1 MKENN
6 GRICFNLLTKK
17 KMHIKSQREI
27 FRQVVK
33 PYCDDVFDFF
43 QLARGGEENFLH
55 KIEMEFIDKQ
65 EEELTK
71 YMNSKGTFRTR
82 DDLRNE
88 YIFWVE
94 KNRGR
99 PLDMG
104 EMWDIEEA
112 IENWAKDN
120 GYGYLYED

>member
-1 MKENN
+1 
-6 GRICFNLLTKK
+6 
-17 KMHIKSQREI
+17 MHIKSQREI
-27 FRQVVK
+27 FRQVAK
-33 PYCDDVFDFF
+33 LYCDDAYDFF

-55 KIEMEFIDKQ
+55 KIEMEFIDRQ

-71 YMNSKGTFRTR
+71 YMNSKGTFRTK
-82 DDLRNE
+82 DDLRSE
-88 YIFWVE
+88 FIFWVE

-120 GYGYLYED
+120 RYGYLYED

>member
-1 MKENN
+1 M
-6 GRICFNLLTKK
+6 T
-17 KMHIKSQREI
+17 HIRTQREI
-27 FRQVVK
+27 FRQVVR

-43 QLARGGEENFLH
+43 QLAQGGRENFLH
-55 KIEMEFIDKQ
+55 DIELEFTDKQ

-71 YMNSKGTFRTR
+71 YMNAWLGWTATR
-82 DDLRNE
+82 EDLEERF
-88 YIFWVE
+88 IFWVE

-104 EMWDIEEA
+104 EMNDIYEA

>member
-1 MKENN
+1 
-6 GRICFNLLTKK
+6 
-17 KMHIKSQREI
+17 MHIKSQREI
-27 FRQVVK
+27 FRQVAK
-33 PYCDDVFDFF
+33 LYCDDVYDFL
-43 QLARGGEENFLH
+43 QQAQGWTEGFLH
-55 KIEMEFIDKQ
+55 CFEMEFIDKQ

-71 YMNSKGTFRTR
+71 YLKAKVEGLSGWGDFWNELKR
-82 DDLRNE
+82 DIIREE

-94 KNRGR
+94 KNRNR

-120 GYGYLYED
+120 GYGHLVDEDYDR

>member
-1 MKENN
+1 
-6 GRICFNLLTKK
+6 
-17 KMHIKSQREI
+17 MHIKSQREI

-88 YIFWVE
+88 FIFWVE

-120 GYGYLYED
+120 GYGHLVDEDYDR

>member
-1 MKENN
+1 MQ
-6 GRICFNLLTKK
+6 
-17 KMHIKSQREI
+17 HIKTQREI
-27 FRQVVK
+27 FRQIIK
-33 PYCDDVFDFF
+33 PHCDDVYDFL
-43 QLARGGEENFLH
+43 QLAQGGKENFLH
-55 KIEMEFIDKQ
+55 DIELEFVDKQ

-71 YMNSKGTFRTR
+71 YLNARLGGTMITR

-94 KNRGR
+94 KNRNR

-104 EMWDIEEA
+104 EMWDIENAVEW
-112 IENWAKDN
+112 WANMN

>member
-1 MKENN
+1 ME
-6 GRICFNLLTKK
+6 
-17 KMHIKSQREI
+17 HIKTQREI
-27 FRQVVK
+27 FRQVIK
-33 PYCDDVFDFF
+33 PYCDDAYDFL
-43 QLARGGEENFLH
+43 QLAQGGRENFLH
-55 KIEMEFIDKQ
+55 DIEMEFIDKQ

-71 YMNSKGTFRTR
+71 YMNSKAPFRTK

-94 KNRGR
+94 KNRNR

-120 GYGYLYED
+120 GYGHLVDEDYDR

>member
-1 MKENN
+1 MQ
-6 GRICFNLLTKK
+6 
-17 KMHIKSQREI
+17 HIKTQREI
-27 FRQVVK
+27 FRQIIK
-33 PYCDDVFDFF
+33 PHCDDVYDFL
-43 QLARGGEENFLH
+43 QLAQGGSESFIPH
-55 KIEMEFIDKQ
+55 IEMEFVYKQ

-71 YMNSKGTFRTR
+71 YMKAWLGWTATR
-82 DDLRNE
+82 EDLEER

-104 EMWDIEEA
+104 EMNDIYEA
-112 IENWAKDN
+112 IEWWANKN

>member
-1 MKENN
+1 MAHVK
-6 GRICFNLLTKK
+6 T
-17 KMHIKSQREI
+17 QREI
-27 FRQVVK
+27 FRQIIK
-33 PYCDDVFDFF
+33 PHCDDVYDFLE
-43 QLARGGEENFLH
+43 LAQGGNENFLH
-55 KIEMEFIDKQ
+55 DIELEFVNKQ

-71 YMNSKGTFRTR
+71 YMNAWLGWIATR
-82 DDLRNE
+82 EDLEER

-104 EMWDIEEA
+104 EMNDIYEA
-112 IENWAKDN
+112 IEWWANKN

>member
-1 MKENN
+1 MQ
-6 GRICFNLLTKK
+6 
-17 KMHIKSQREI
+17 HIRTQREI

-43 QLARGGEENFLH
+43 QLAQGGRENFLH
-55 KIEMEFIDKQ
+55 NIEMEFIDKQ

-71 YMNSKGTFRTR
+71 YMNAWLGWTATR
-82 DDLRNE
+82 EDLEERF
-88 YIFWVE
+88 IFWVE

-104 EMWDIEEA
+104 EMNDIYEA
-112 IENWAKDN
+112 IECWAKDN

>member
-1 MKENN
+1 
-6 GRICFNLLTKK
+6 
-17 KMHIKSQREI
+17 MHIKTQREI
-27 FRQVVK
+27 FRQVVGK
-33 PYCDDVFDFF
+33 HCDDVYDFL
-43 QLARGGEENFLH
+43 QLAQGGRENFLH
-55 KIEMEFIDKQ
+55 NIEMEFVDKQ

-71 YMNSKGTFRTR
+71 YMNSKSYHTKE
-82 DDLRNE
+82 DLENE

-104 EMWDIEEA
+104 EMNDIYEA

-120 GYGYLYED
+120 GYGHLIDEDYDW

>member
-1 MKENN
+1 
-6 GRICFNLLTKK
+6 
-17 KMHIKSQREI
+17 MHIKTQREI
-27 FRQVVK
+27 FRQVAK
-33 PYCDDVFDFF
+33 LYCDDVYDFL
-43 QLARGGEENFLH
+43 QQAQWWTEGFLH
-55 KIEMEFIDKQ
+55 CFEMEFIDKQ

-71 YMNSKGTFRTR
+71 YMNSKAPFRTK

-88 YIFWVE
+88 FMFWVE

-120 GYGYLYED
+120 EYGHLYED

>member
-1 MKENN
+1 
-6 GRICFNLLTKK
+6 
-17 KMHIKSQREI
+17 MHIKTQREI
-27 FRQVVK
+27 FRQIIK
-33 PYCDDVFDFF
+33 PHCDDVYDFL
-43 QLARGGEENFLH
+43 QLAQGGRENFLH
-55 KIEMEFIDKQ
+55 NVELEFIDKQ

-88 YIFWVE
+88 FIFWVE
-94 KNRGR
+94 KNRNR

-104 EMWDIEEA
+104 EMCDIENA
-112 IENWAKDN
+112 IEWWANMN

>member
-1 MKENN
+1 MQ
-6 GRICFNLLTKK
+6 
-17 KMHIKSQREI
+17 HIKTQRELL
-27 FRQVVK
+27 RQVIK

-43 QLARGGEENFLH
+43 QLAQGGRENFLH
-55 KIEMEFIDKQ
+55 DIEMKFIDKQ

-71 YMNSKGTFRTR
+71 WLKDRLENWFWRASNMAITR
-82 DDLRNE
+82 DDLE
-88 YIFWVE
+88 KEFIFWVE
-94 KNRGR
+94 KNRNR
-99 PLDMG
+99 PLGMG